1 MEKVKLTKQQA
12 NIVKN
17 LPSQTSCGREALV
30 ESHFKQTF
38 QNNWAFLNDLSTDD
52 FIKCFY
58 VPDGYEIELTEQEQ
72 INKLWEDN
80 GVSSVVLSHY
90 LNGITDTLIALNR
103 QDLIPKGKS

>member
-17 LPSQTSCGREALV
+17 LPSQTPCGRDALI

-58 VPDGYEIELTEQEQ
+58 VPDSYEIEQTEQEKIQ
-72 INKLWEDN
+72 ALFDQGFKYSYND
-80 GVSSVVLSHY
+80 GVF
-90 LNGITDTLIALNR
+90 DTLKALNR
-103 QDLIPKGKS
+103 IDLYKGVIHK